1 MIIIQEIGT
10 AQGPRLYWL
19 HQDPI
24 FRILLN
30 ITVKTLN
37 DKTERWDYGQA
48 QKLHGIQMSNESSC
62 VLISFRCIPIKNHMW
77 NHPCISILK
86 VLHNYRFTDLQ
97 KILHQEKLKTCQ
109 PFHDWWNRQC
119 YPVRLQLH
127 VLPAIYLTVYCT
139 WITIMELCH
148 SEAHC
153 VRLHGRRF

>member
-30 ITVKTLN
+30 ITAKTLN

-48 QKLHGIQMSNESSC
+48 QKLHGIQMSNEASC

-86 VLHNYRFTDLQ
+86 VLHKTYKKYCIKKNSKHANHFTTDEIDNASTSAITCTTSYLSNCL
-97 KILHQEKLKTCQ
+97 LHMD
-109 PFHDWWNRQC
+109 HN
-119 YPVRLQLH
+119 
-127 VLPAIYLTVYCT
+127 
-139 WITIMELCH
+139 
-148 SEAHC
+148 
-153 VRLHGRRF
+153 HGTLSFWSTLRETAWP

>member
-30 ITVKTLN
+30 ITAKTLN

-48 QKLHGIQMSNESSC
+48 QKLHGIQMSNEASC

-97 KILHQEKLKTCQ
+97 KIKKNSKHANHFTTDEIDNASTSAITCTTSYLSNCLLHMD
-109 PFHDWWNRQC
+109 HN
-119 YPVRLQLH
+119 
-127 VLPAIYLTVYCT
+127 
-139 WITIMELCH
+139 
-148 SEAHC
+148 
-153 VRLHGRRF
+153 HGTLSFWSTLRETAWP

>member
-30 ITVKTLN
+30 ITAKTLN

-48 QKLHGIQMSNESSC
+48 QKLHGIQMSNEASC
-62 VLISFRCIPIKNHMW
+62 LLISFRCIPIKNHMW

-97 KILHQEKLKTCQ
+97 KILHQENSKHANHFTTDEIDNASTSAITCTTSYLS
-109 PFHDWWNRQC
+109 NC
-119 YPVRLQLH
+119 LLH
-127 VLPAIYLTVYCT
+127 
-139 WITIMELCH
+139 MDH
-148 SEAHC
+148 N
-153 VRLHGRRF
+153 HGTLSFWSTLRETAWP

>member
-30 ITVKTLN
+30 ITAKTLN

-48 QKLHGIQMSNESSC
+48 QKLHGIQMSNEASC

-77 NHPCISILK
+77 NHPCISIWKFCTIIGSQTYKKYCIKKTSKHANHFTTDEIDNASTSAITCTCTTSYLSNCL
-86 VLHNYRFTDLQ
+86 LHMDHN
-97 KILHQEKLKTCQ
+97 
-109 PFHDWWNRQC
+109 
-119 YPVRLQLH
+119 
-127 VLPAIYLTVYCT
+127 
-139 WITIMELCH
+139 
-148 SEAHC
+148 
-153 VRLHGRRF
+153 HGTLSFWSTLRETAWP